1 MLKKLRTV
9 KYKNSIKLFLLICAS
24 LISTQALTDNIV
36 DASDSRI
43 EILTESTSI
52 TPGDELLIGFKFTL
66 NPGWHTYWEN
76 PGDAGEGAS
85 IKWNLPND
93 VSASEILW
101 PGPQRIPVEPLMTFG
116 YEDEVVLLTKI
127 YTSEATIVPLNLNA
141 LVSWYTCKEICIPQ
155 EAEVSIPIKL
165 GNKTPSVS
173 KAILDQTLEEVP
185 IQFEGTYRV
194 QRLEDSY
201 ILQGQLENQDQYDS
215 IYFFPKDY
223 GLTDYTKDQFYEI
236 NKDSFSLQIKAAE
249 IEIENRTF
257 EGVIAINKGEAVSF
271 IEINYPLKAKP
282 ISQEFNIFT
291 LIFFAFL
298 GGLILNIMPC
308 VFPILSIKILR
319 FVEQSGDSTYKT
331 IQQGLLFSLG
341 VIVSFLAIAALL
353 VSLKSGGESIGWGYQ
368 LQSPIVVSLLVYLFV
383 VLGYIFMSNMVL
395 GTSLA
400 RLSSISLGKGDSIES
415 FLTGVLAVIVASP
428 CTAPFM
434 GSAIGFA
441 LLQPSFYSV
450 LIFLG
455 LGIGFSLPYLVLSA
469 KPSLLSFLPKPGQWM
484 ETFKQFM
491 AFPMWASALW
501 LLWVLS
507 SQVNN
512 QEVIQVLLGSL
523 LIIIG
528 LWLVEKNNSK
538 TNWIRWIVRL
548 PFILLLIFSLWLI
561 PTSYS
566 DLDESKQNQ
575 LAYSP
580 QLLEDLREEN
590 ALVFLNFTA
599 DWCITCKVNESVALK
614 TSKVRKLLTDKDI
627 TYIEADWT
635 RKDPVISSA
644 LEEYGRTG
652 LPLYLLFPSKGDPLI
667 LPEILTEDILLSYLS
682 EVQ

>member
-523 LIIIG
+523 LIIVG

>member
-1 MLKKLRTV
+1 MLIES
-9 KYKNSIKLFLLICAS
+9 NSM
-24 LISTQALTDNIV
+24 N
-36 DASDSRI
+36 
-43 EILTESTSI
+43 
-52 TPGDELLIGFKFTL
+52 PGDEMLVGFKFTL

-101 PGPQRIPVEPLMTFG
+101 PGPERIPVEPLMTFG
-116 YEDEVVLLTKI
+116 YEDEVVLLTKLF
-127 YTSEATIVPLNLNA
+127 TSKDTTIPLNLNA

-165 GNKTPSVS
+165 GNKTPSAS
-173 KAILDQTLEEVP
+173 KVILDQTLEAVP
-185 IQFEGTYRV
+185 TPFQGSYRV
-194 QRLEDSY
+194 QRLEDFY
-201 ILQGQLENQDQYDS
+201 ILQGQLENLDQYDS

-223 GLTDYTKDQFYEI
+223 GLTNYTDDQVYEI

-249 IEIENRTF
+249 IEIENNSF
-257 EGVIAINKGEAVSF
+257 EGVIAVKKDEKVSF
-271 IEINYPLKAKP
+271 INVNYPL
-282 ISQEFNIFT
+282 ISETNTQELDIIT
-291 LIFFAFL
+291 LIFFAFI

-319 FVEQSGDSTYKT
+319 FVEQSGNSNYKALR
-331 IQQGLLFSLG
+331 QGLLFSLG
-341 VIVSFLAIAALL
+341 VILSFLAIAALL
-353 VSLKSGGESIGWGYQ
+353 ISLKSGGELIGWGYQ

-395 GTSLA
+395 GSSLA
-400 RLSSISLGKGDSIES
+400 RLSSISLGKSDSIES

-469 KPSLLSFLPKPGQWM
+469 KPSLLNFLPKPGQWM

-512 QEVIQVLLGSL
+512 QEVIQVLLGAL
-523 LIIIG
+523 LITSG
-528 LWLVEKNNSK
+528 LWLVEKNKSE

-548 PFILLLIFSLWLI
+548 PLILLLIFSFWLI
-561 PTSYS
+561 PTTYS
-566 DLDESKQNQ
+566 DLDESEQGQ
-575 LAYSP
+575 LTYSP
-580 QLLEDLREEN
+580 KLLEDLREKN
-590 ALVFLNFTA
+590 ALIFLNFTA

-614 TSKVRKLLTDKDI
+614 TSKVRKVLIDKNI
-627 TYIEADWT
+627 TYLEADWT
-635 RKDPVISSA
+635 RKDPIISRA

-652 LPLYLLFPSKGDPLI
+652 LPLYLLFPSTGEPLI
-667 LPEILTEDILLSYLS
+667 LPEILTEDILLSYLT

>member
-1 MLKKLRTV
+1 MLKKLGTV
-9 KYKNSIKLFLLICAS
+9 KYKNSIKLFLLICVS

-43 EILTESTSI
+43 EILTESISI

-455 LGIGFSLPYLVLSA
+455 LGIGFSLPYLVLSS

-512 QEVIQVLLGSL
+512 QEVIQVLLGAL

>member
-24 LISTQALTDNIV
+24 LISTQALTDSIV

-116 YEDEVVLLTKI
+116 YENEVVLLTKI

-185 IQFEGTYRV
+185 SQFEGTYRV
-194 QRLEDSY
+194 QRFEDSY

-223 GLTDYTKDQFYEI
+223 GLTDYTEDQFYEI
-236 NKDSFSLQIKAAE
+236 NKDSFSLQIKASG

-667 LPEILTEDILLSYLS
+667 LPEILTEDILISYLS

>member
-1 MLKKLRTV
+1 
-9 KYKNSIKLFLLICAS
+9 
-24 LISTQALTDNIV
+24 
-36 DASDSRI
+36 
-43 EILTESTSI
+43 
-52 TPGDELLIGFKFTL
+52 
-66 NPGWHTYWEN
+66 
-76 PGDAGEGAS
+76 
-85 IKWNLPND
+85 
-93 VSASEILW
+93 
-101 PGPQRIPVEPLMTFG
+101 
-116 YEDEVVLLTKI
+116 
-127 YTSEATIVPLNLNA
+127 
-141 LVSWYTCKEICIPQ
+141 
-155 EAEVSIPIKL
+155 
-165 GNKTPSVS
+165 
-173 KAILDQTLEEVP
+173 
-185 IQFEGTYRV
+185 
-194 QRLEDSY
+194 
-201 ILQGQLENQDQYDS
+201 
-215 IYFFPKDY
+215 
-223 GLTDYTKDQFYEI
+223 
-236 NKDSFSLQIKAAE
+236 
-249 IEIENRTF
+249 
-257 EGVIAINKGEAVSF
+257 
-271 IEINYPLKAKP
+271 
-282 ISQEFNIFT
+282 
-291 LIFFAFL
+291 
-298 GGLILNIMPC
+298 
-308 VFPILSIKILR
+308 
-319 FVEQSGDSTYKT
+319 
-331 IQQGLLFSLG
+331 
-341 VIVSFLAIAALL
+341 
-353 VSLKSGGESIGWGYQ
+353 
-368 LQSPIVVSLLVYLFV
+368 
-383 VLGYIFMSNMVL
+383 MSNMVL

-512 QEVIQVLLGSL
+512 QEVIQVLLGAL

-538 TNWIRWIVRL
+538 TNWKRWIVRL
-548 PFILLLIFSLWLI
+548 PCILLLIFSLWLI

-566 DLDESKQNQ
+566 DLDESRQNQ

>member
-24 LISTQALTDNIV
+24 LISTQAHTDNIV

-319 FVEQSGDSTYKT
+319 FVEKSGDSTYKT

-383 VLGYIFMSNMVL
+383 VLGYIFMSNVVI

-667 LPEILTEDILLSYLS
+667 LPEILTEDILISYLS

>member
-1 MLKKLRTV
+1 MIPET
-9 KYKNSIKLFLLICAS
+9 N
-24 LISTQALTDNIV
+24 TQ
-36 DASDSRI
+36 
-43 EILTESTSI
+43 
-52 TPGDELLIGFKFTL
+52 ELDI
-66 NPGWHTYWEN
+66 
-76 PGDAGEGAS
+76 
-85 IKWNLPND
+85 I
-93 VSASEILW
+93 
-101 PGPQRIPVEPLMTFG
+101 
-116 YEDEVVLLTKI
+116 
-127 YTSEATIVPLNLNA
+127 
-141 LVSWYTCKEICIPQ
+141 
-155 EAEVSIPIKL
+155 
-165 GNKTPSVS
+165 
-173 KAILDQTLEEVP
+173 
-185 IQFEGTYRV
+185 
-194 QRLEDSY
+194 
-201 ILQGQLENQDQYDS
+201 
-215 IYFFPKDY
+215 
-223 GLTDYTKDQFYEI
+223 
-236 NKDSFSLQIKAAE
+236 
-249 IEIENRTF
+249 
-257 EGVIAINKGEAVSF
+257 
-271 IEINYPLKAKP
+271 
-282 ISQEFNIFT
+282 T
-291 LIFFAFL
+291 LIFFAFI

-319 FVEQSGDSTYKT
+319 FVEQSGNSNYKALR
-331 IQQGLLFSLG
+331 QGLLFSLG
-341 VIVSFLAIAALL
+341 VILSFLAIAALL
-353 VSLKSGGESIGWGYQ
+353 ISLKSGGELIGWGYQ

-395 GTSLA
+395 GSSLA
-400 RLSSISLGKGDSIES
+400 RLSSISLGKSDSIES

-428 CTAPFM
+428 CTATFM

>member
-9 KYKNSIKLFLLICAS
+9 KYKNSIKLFVLICAS
-24 LISTQALTDNIV
+24 LISTQALTDNLV

-127 YTSEATIVPLNLNA
+127 YTSETTIVPLNLNA

-249 IEIENRTF
+249 IGIENRTF

-368 LQSPIVVSLLVYLFV
+368 LQSPIVVSILVYLFV

-469 KPSLLSFLPKPGQWM
+469 KPSLLNFLPKPGQWM

>member
-173 KAILDQTLEEVP
+173 KVILDQTLEEIP

-249 IEIENRTF
+249 IEIENNTF

-512 QEVIQVLLGSL
+512 QEVIQVLLGAL

-667 LPEILTEDILLSYLS
+667 LPEILTEDILISYLS

>member
-9 KYKNSIKLFLLICAS
+9 KYKNSIKLFVLICAS
-24 LISTQALTDNIV
+24 LISTQALTDNLV

-43 EILTESTSI
+43 EILTESTFI

-249 IEIENRTF
+249 IEIDNRTF

-548 PFILLLIFSLWLI
+548 PFILLLIFSFWLI

-667 LPEILTEDILLSYLS
+667 LPEILTEDILISYLS

>member
-1 MLKKLRTV
+1 
-9 KYKNSIKLFLLICAS
+9 
-24 LISTQALTDNIV
+24 
-36 DASDSRI
+36 
-43 EILTESTSI
+43 
-52 TPGDELLIGFKFTL
+52 
-66 NPGWHTYWEN
+66 
-76 PGDAGEGAS
+76 
-85 IKWNLPND
+85 
-93 VSASEILW
+93 
-101 PGPQRIPVEPLMTFG
+101 
-116 YEDEVVLLTKI
+116 
-127 YTSEATIVPLNLNA
+127 
-141 LVSWYTCKEICIPQ
+141 
-155 EAEVSIPIKL
+155 
-165 GNKTPSVS
+165 
-173 KAILDQTLEEVP
+173 
-185 IQFEGTYRV
+185 
-194 QRLEDSY
+194 
-201 ILQGQLENQDQYDS
+201 
-215 IYFFPKDY
+215 
-223 GLTDYTKDQFYEI
+223 
-236 NKDSFSLQIKAAE
+236 
-249 IEIENRTF
+249 
-257 EGVIAINKGEAVSF
+257 
-271 IEINYPLKAKP
+271 
-282 ISQEFNIFT
+282 
-291 LIFFAFL
+291 
-298 GGLILNIMPC
+298 
-308 VFPILSIKILR
+308 
-319 FVEQSGDSTYKT
+319 
-331 IQQGLLFSLG
+331 
-341 VIVSFLAIAALL
+341 
-353 VSLKSGGESIGWGYQ
+353 
-368 LQSPIVVSLLVYLFV
+368 
-383 VLGYIFMSNMVL
+383 MSNMVL

-566 DLDESKQNQ
+566 DLDESRQNQ

-652 LPLYLLFPSKGDPLI
+652 LPLYLLFPS
-667 LPEILTEDILLSYLS
+667 
-682 EVQ
+682 

>member
-1 MLKKLRTV
+1 
-9 KYKNSIKLFLLICAS
+9 
-24 LISTQALTDNIV
+24 
-36 DASDSRI
+36 
-43 EILTESTSI
+43 
-52 TPGDELLIGFKFTL
+52 
-66 NPGWHTYWEN
+66 
-76 PGDAGEGAS
+76 
-85 IKWNLPND
+85 
-93 VSASEILW
+93 
-101 PGPQRIPVEPLMTFG
+101 
-116 YEDEVVLLTKI
+116 
-127 YTSEATIVPLNLNA
+127 
-141 LVSWYTCKEICIPQ
+141 
-155 EAEVSIPIKL
+155 
-165 GNKTPSVS
+165 
-173 KAILDQTLEEVP
+173 
-185 IQFEGTYRV
+185 
-194 QRLEDSY
+194 
-201 ILQGQLENQDQYDS
+201 
-215 IYFFPKDY
+215 
-223 GLTDYTKDQFYEI
+223 
-236 NKDSFSLQIKAAE
+236 
-249 IEIENRTF
+249 
-257 EGVIAINKGEAVSF
+257 
-271 IEINYPLKAKP
+271 
-282 ISQEFNIFT
+282 
-291 LIFFAFL
+291 
-298 GGLILNIMPC
+298 
-308 VFPILSIKILR
+308 
-319 FVEQSGDSTYKT
+319 
-331 IQQGLLFSLG
+331 
-341 VIVSFLAIAALL
+341 
-353 VSLKSGGESIGWGYQ
+353 
-368 LQSPIVVSLLVYLFV
+368 
-383 VLGYIFMSNMVL
+383 MVL

-614 TSKVRKLLTDKDI
+614 TSKVRKLLIDKDI

-667 LPEILTEDILLSYLS
+667 LPEILTEDILISYLS

>member
-194 QRLEDSY
+194 QRHEGSY

-249 IEIENRTF
+249 IEIENKTF

>member
-1 MLKKLRTV
+1 MLIES
-9 KYKNSIKLFLLICAS
+9 NSM
-24 LISTQALTDNIV
+24 N
-36 DASDSRI
+36 
-43 EILTESTSI
+43 
-52 TPGDELLIGFKFTL
+52 PGDEMLVGFKFTL

-101 PGPQRIPVEPLMTFG
+101 PGPERIPVEPLMTFG

-127 YTSEATIVPLNLNA
+127 FTSKDTTIPLNLNA

-165 GNKTPSVS
+165 GNKTPSAS
-173 KAILDQTLEEVP
+173 KVILDQTLEAVP
-185 IQFEGTYRV
+185 TPFQGSYRV
-194 QRLEDSY
+194 QRLEDFY
-201 ILQGQLENQDQYDS
+201 ILQGQLENLDQYDS

-223 GLTDYTKDQFYEI
+223 GLTNYTDDQVYEI
-236 NKDSFSLQIKAAE
+236 NKDSFSLQIKTAE
-249 IEIENRTF
+249 IEIENNSF
-257 EGVIAINKGEAVSF
+257 EGVIAVKKDEKVSF
-271 IEINYPLKAKP
+271 INVNYPL
-282 ISQEFNIFT
+282 ISETNTQELSIIT
-291 LIFFAFL
+291 LIFFAFI

-319 FVEQSGDSTYKT
+319 FVEQSGNSNYKALR
-331 IQQGLLFSLG
+331 QGLLFSLG
-341 VIVSFLAIAALL
+341 VILSFLAIAALL
-353 VSLKSGGESIGWGYQ
+353 ISLKSGGELIGWGYQ

-395 GTSLA
+395 GSSLA
-400 RLSSISLGKGDSIES
+400 RLSSISLGKSDSIES

-441 LLQPSFYSV
+441 LLQPSFYSI

-469 KPSLLSFLPKPGQWM
+469 KPSLLNFLPKPGEWM

-512 QEVIQVLLGSL
+512 QEVIQVLLGAL
-523 LIIIG
+523 LITSG
-528 LWLVEKNNSK
+528 LWLVEKNKSE

-548 PFILLLIFSLWLI
+548 PLLMLLIFSLWLI
-561 PTSYS
+561 PTTYS
-566 DLDESKQNQ
+566 ELDESEQGQ
-575 LAYSP
+575 LTYSP
-580 QLLEDLREEN
+580 ELLEDLREKN
-590 ALVFLNFTA
+590 ALIFLNFTA

-614 TSKVRKLLTDKDI
+614 TSKVRKVLIDKNI
-627 TYIEADWT
+627 TYLEADWT
-635 RKDPVISSA
+635 RKDPIISRA

-652 LPLYLLFPSKGDPLI
+652 LPLYLLFPSTGEPLI
-667 LPEILTEDILLSYLS
+667 LPEILTEDILLSYLT

>member
-165 GNKTPSVS
+165 GNKTPSTS
-173 KAILDQTLEEVP
+173 KVILDQTLEEVP

-512 QEVIQVLLGSL
+512 QEVIQVLLGAL

>member
-24 LISTQALTDNIV
+24 LISTQTLTDNIV

-165 GNKTPSVS
+165 GDKTPSVS

-667 LPEILTEDILLSYLS
+667 LPEILTEDILLSYLN